1 MRRTI
6 SELILLLREGGNLSI
21 DAQEYTIVDVRTLLS
36 AWHGSNGSLE
46 IRNCDKFH
54 TSELLMLVRYGKNN
68 LRLVF

>member
-21 DAQEYTIVDVRTLLS
+21 DAQEYTIVEVRTLLS
-36 AWHGSNGSLE
+36 ALHGLHGSLE
-46 IRNCDKFH
+46 IRNCNKFH
-54 TSELLMLVRYGKNN
+54 TSELLMLVRYGRNN

>member
-6 SELILLLREGGNLSI
+6 SELILLLREGGNISI
-21 DAQEYTIVDVRTLLS
+21 DAQEYTIVDIRTLLS
-36 AWHGSNGSLE
+36 ALYGSNGSLE

-54 TSELLMLVRYGKNN
+54 TSELLMLVRYGRNN